1 METSGFDDQM
11 FSEFSS
17 EAVGVLSPLGPK
29 AIQHH
34 PHHHHH
40 YVQHHHTQTIM
51 IGNSNG
57 EINQHQRLPDVH
69 QILPGNSPNYK
80 IYDIKT
86 ESSPYSPNGK
96 LDYINGTA
104 KVESYSPSSGQKLE
118 YTTNGQYSPN
128 GKIIEYPSSHNMEH
142 NMMFQQPQPVDN
154 IINGSNSNFKR
165 KSDENLNN
173 LSGSPPTTINNIS
186 PSEATSTLPNKKPVD
201 KKKNDANGVKKK
213 KTRTTFTAYQL
224 EELERAFERAPYP
237 DVFAREELALKLNL
251 SESRVQ
257 VWFQNRRAKWRK
269 REPPRKTGYINTN
282 NSPSTQITGQAIHSA
297 PTFTTFQQPTTVT
310 PPGGSVDSWNSYQS
324 YDLNPHFNI
333 ISPASSPYGTFTH
346 QYTTTPYDSQLFP
359 MPVRNY
365 EYDSPSRVTNG
376 ILVDTTDSHHKNDY
390 STAIDESG
398 GNDGVNGSATKYIDE
413 MHMTNLV
420 AHVVDDQSGHV
431 LKSSPN
437 PTLSQLTNA
446 SVHMELEDGNSVIKS
461 EDASTF
467 SMPFMH

>member
-1 METSGFDDQM
+1 MET
-11 FSEFSS
+11 
-17 EAVGVLSPLGPK
+17 PLGPK

-34 PHHHHH
+34 PHHLHQ
-40 YVQHHHTQTIM
+40 YVQHHTQTIM

-57 EINQHQRLPDVH
+57 DHNHLQRLPDVH
-69 QILPGNSPNYK
+69 QILPGNSPKMDHYK
-80 IYDIKT
+80 MYDVKI

-96 LDYINGTA
+96 IDYINGNG
-104 KVESYSPSSGQKLE
+104 KVESYSPGQKLE
-118 YTTNGQYSPN
+118 YPNGQYSPN
-128 GKIIEYPSSHNMEH
+128 GKIIEYTSH
-142 NMMFQQPQPVDN
+142 NMMFQQPQPVDSNQQN

-186 PSEATSTLPNKKPVD
+186 PSDASSSMPNKKPVD
-201 KKKNDANGVKKK
+201 KKKSDPNGVKKK

-282 NSPSTQITGQAIHSA
+282 NSPSTQIAGQAIHPA
-297 PTFTTFQQPTTVT
+297 PTFATFQQPTTVT

-324 YDLNPHFNI
+324 YDINSHYNI

-346 QYTTTPYDSQLFP
+346 QYTTTPYENQLFSV
-359 MPVRNY
+359 PVRHY
-365 EYDSPSRVTNG
+365 EYDSPSRVSNG
-376 ILVDTTDSHHKNDY
+376 ILLDTTDTHHKSDY
-390 STAIDESG
+390 STSIDES
-398 GNDGVNGSATKYIDE
+398 GNDGVNDSTAKYMDE
-413 MHMTNLV
+413 LHMTNLEENKFTSPINCHI
-420 AHVVDDQSGHV
+420 AQIVDDPSG

-437 PTLSQLTNA
+437 RTLSQLTTANC
-446 SVHMELEDGNSVIKS
+446 HMELEDHGSSAIKNEEAS
-461 EDASTF
+461 STF
-467 SMPFMH
+467 AMPFMH